1 MPAIELKAEVTGK
14 VWKILVP
21 PGSTVDAEDTILVVE
36 SMKMEIPVTTEKAG
50 TLVEL
55 RVAEGDPVE
64 DGQVVAVLQ
73 T

>member
-1 MPAIELKAEVTGK
+1 MPAIELTAEITGK

-21 PGSTVDAEDTILVVE
+21 PGSRVDAEDTILVVE

>member
-21 PGSTVDAEDTILVVE
+21 PGSRVNAEDTILVVE